1 VWAQA
6 AFKLPL
12 TNGLTGAT
20 GSAVLKE
27 TSWVLALAEL
37 ALTTCGEAG
46 AGGTAIAWALTPPE
60 FLVADGAAALSPR
73 ILAPRGG
80 LLQRVLLRHFSAQL
94 ASNRISK
101 ALSSVAAARTCWMTA
116 L

>member
-1 VWAQA
+1 MWAQA
-6 AFKLPL
+6 AFILPL

-20 GSAVLKE
+20 GQAVLTE

-46 AGGTAIAWALTPPE
+46 VGGTVIAGALTPPE
-60 FLVADGAAALSPR
+60 FLVADWAAALSPR
-73 ILAPRGG
+73 ILAPGG
-80 LLQRVLLRHFSAQL
+80 NLLQRALRRHFSAQL
-94 ASNRISK
+94 ACNRISM
-101 ALSSVAAARTCWMTA
+101 ALSPVAAARTCWTTA

>member
-6 AFKLPL
+6 AFILPL

-46 AGGTAIAWALTPPE
+46 AGGTAVAGALTSPE
-60 FLVADGAAALSPR
+60 FLVADWAAALSPR

-80 LLQRVLLRHFSAQL
+80 LLQRVLRRHFSAQL
-94 ASNRISK
+94 APIRISM